1 MKNNE
6 QMKQM
11 KQMKQYGYL
20 DFDYNIGLFSEL
32 AWHTTF
38 LIRDKRPGKDSLLWD
53 LHNAIVDSL
62 IELGNQC
69 RYYEGCK
76 QWIRIKQKVKSPK
89 MPNDIRDSLQMAL
102 NYLADAVNNYRS
114 NDYMDS
120 DDRFVLHTA
129 NKAFGSITKASAKAL
144 DCAD

>member
-6 QMKQM
+6 QM

-20 DFDYNIGLFSEL
+20 DFDYNIGLFSAL

-53 LHNAIVDSL
+53 LYDAIVDAL
-62 IELGNQC
+62 TKLGDQC
-69 RYYEGCK
+69 RDYEGTK
-76 QWIRIKQKVKSPK
+76 QWIRIKQKVKTPK

-102 NYLADAVNNYRS
+102 NYLADAVNNYRA
-114 NDYMDS
+114 NDYTDQN
-120 DDRFVLHTA
+120 DRFVLSVA
-129 NKAFGSITKASAKAL
+129 SKAFGSITKAGAKAL

>member
-6 QMKQM
+6 QM

-20 DFDYNIGLFSEL
+20 DFDYNIGLFSAL

-38 LIRDKRPGKDSLLWD
+38 LIRDKRPSKDSLLWD
-53 LHNAIVDSL
+53 LYNTIVDSL
-62 IELGNQC
+62 IELGDQC
-69 RYYEGCK
+69 REYEGYK
-76 QWIRIKQKVKSPK
+76 KWIKLNQKVKTPK

-102 NYLADAVNNYRS
+102 NYLADAVNNYRA
-114 NDYMDS
+114 NDYTDE
-120 DDRFVLHTA
+120 DDRIVIRKA
-129 NKAFGSITKASAKAL
+129 NRVFGSITKAGAKAL